1 VEIVSN
7 AKAVLLYAHLD
18 ITEPGGGVYPL
29 MRHKAGV
36 TFGTFYGV
44 IRYSVSG
51 QHLDHNSDRSLG
63 YRVILYLIYRFT
75 L

>member
-18 ITEPGGGVYPL
+18 ITEPGGVYPL

-44 IRYSVSG
+44 LDIASVDNTWSITAIA
-51 QHLDHNSDRSLG
+51 
-63 YRVILYLIYRFT
+63 VWAT
-75 L
+75 E